1 MTVTLT
7 LPLADARLIRLCIAH
22 QTLGVRPWAAM
33 TGEDDARSS
42 LTRLEAAQHAVETA
56 IRASGYTVHPSTEG
70 A

>member
-22 QTLGVRPWAAM
+22 HALGVRPWAALAD
-33 TGEDDARSS
+33 EDDARSS
-42 LTRLEAAQHAVETA
+42 LARLEHAQQAVEAA
-56 IRASGYTVHPSTEG
+56 IRESGYTVHPSTEG